1 MDFRNEQ
8 RGGGGGSHDQPL
20 VTSSATAACKLSIVT
35 GRVHLLIFRWHLSA
49 LLRKMVRERPHDRS
63 LCDPQIIYLIP
74 FFVII
79 SPSVEPD

>member
-35 GRVHLLIFRWHLSA
+35 GRVHLLIFRWHHVM
-49 LLRKMVRERPHDRS
+49 MVRERPHDRS